1 MSTLAIHNGRVID
14 PALGLDG
21 IADVVIVDGRIAR
34 VGPNEGDAVVEADRL
49 DASGLVVA
57 PGFVDLHVHLR
68 EPGYEYKETIATG
81 AAAAARGGF
90 TTVCAMPNT
99 DPPLDRR
106 AAVESVLRQA
116 GEHAAVRVLPLGCI
130 TRERAGREL
139 APAGEL
145 AQAGVVA
152 LSDDGDAVADAR
164 LMRHALEYASA
175 FGLPISQHCEDPALV
190 RDGQMHEGWVA
201 TRLGLRGRP
210 ASAEETLV
218 ARDIALAGLAGAHLH
233 IAHVSSA
240 GSVALIRAAR
250 ERGARVTAEV
260 TPHHLTL
267 THEEVGFPPA
277 NGAVGGA
284 PDGNAHGYRRI
295 RYSPNA
301 KVNPPL
307 RDRDDAAACAEAL
320 RDGVIDAIA
329 TDHAPHA
336 VSDKEIEFDLAA
348 PGISGLETAFGLS
361 MRLVHE
367 GRIGLPALIER
378 LTAGPVRAWGLD
390 RRPGLEGLGTLGP
403 GAPGDAVVLDPAA
416 AWTVDPEEFASMGR
430 NTPIAGRE
438 LRGRVVAT
446 VAGGRVAHA
455 LPGAAP

>member
-14 PALGLDG
+14 PALGRDG
-21 IADVVIVDGRIAR
+21 IADIVIVDGRVAR
-34 VGPNEGDAVVEADRL
+34 VGPNEGDAVIEADRI
-49 DASGLVVA
+49 DATGLVVT

-68 EPGYEYKETIATG
+68 EPGFEYKETIASGTM
-81 AAAAARGGF
+81 AAARGGF

-116 GEHAAVRVLPLGCI
+116 EEHAAVRVLPLGCI
-130 TRERAGREL
+130 TRERAGKEL

-164 LMRHALEYASA
+164 LMRHALEYAGA

-190 RDGQMHEGWVA
+190 HEGHMHEGWVA

-210 ASAEETLV
+210 ASAEETFV
-218 ARDIALAGLAGAHLH
+218 ARDIALADLAGAHLH
-233 IAHVSSA
+233 IAHVSTA

-250 ERGARVTAEV
+250 ERGVHITAEV
-260 TPHHLTL
+260 TPHHLAL
-267 THEEVGFPPA
+267 THEEVGFGSSGSQVAA
-277 NGAVGGA
+277 NGGGA
-284 PDGNAHGYRRI
+284 NGYGSI
-295 RYSPNA
+295 AYHSNA

-307 RDRDDAAACAEAL
+307 RSHDDIDACAEAL

-336 VSDKEIEFDLAA
+336 VSDKEIEFDLADA
-348 PGISGLETAFGLS
+348 GISGLETALGLS
-361 MRLVHE
+361 MSLVHG
-367 GRIGLPALIER
+367 GRIELPTLIER
-378 LTAGPVRAWGLD
+378 LTAGPARAWNLGQ
-390 RRPGLEGLGTLGP
+390 RPGLEGLGTLSP
-403 GAPGDAVVLDPAA
+403 GAVGDVAILDP
-416 AWTVDPEEFASMGR
+416 P
-430 NTPIAGRE
+430 
-438 LRGRVVAT
+438 
-446 VAGGRVAHA
+446 
-455 LPGAAP
+455 PGP